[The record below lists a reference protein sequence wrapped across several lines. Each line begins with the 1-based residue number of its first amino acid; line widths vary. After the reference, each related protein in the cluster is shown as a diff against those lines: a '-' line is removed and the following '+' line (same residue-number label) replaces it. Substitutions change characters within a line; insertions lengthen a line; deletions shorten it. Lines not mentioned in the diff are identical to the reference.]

1 VRALAVATGKRSA
14 VLPDVPTT
22 DEAGL
27 PGFRAE
33 AWIAV
38 LAPARVPAARMTRLQ
53 EGFAQGIRNAQA
65 RLAGLAVTPLDGVS
79 TPDQIDALIRA
90 EIPRIGA
97 VLKAAGVNPE

>member
-1 VRALAVATGKRSA
+1 VATGQRSP

-38 LAPARVPAARMTRLQ
+38 LAPARVPAARLARLQ
-53 EGFAQGIRNAQA
+53 EGFAKGIANAQP
-65 RLAGLAVTPLDGVS
+65 RLATLAVQPMPDARTPEQV
-79 TPDQIDALIRA
+79 DALIRR

-97 VLKAAGVNPE
+97 VLQAAGVKPE